1 MVKFTTTGMYAGL
14 PLLSA
19 VICGNAVSVICQSWI
34 LWIAPLFIVITSN
47 LLTADF
53 DPLTLLAA
61 LVCVTSLI
69 FATNDMYGFISWRR
83 REILMDL

>member
-1 MVKFTTTGMYAGL
+1 MS
-14 PLLSA
+14 LLLATKSYFRRK
-19 VICGNAVSVICQSWI
+19 N
-34 LWIAPLFIVITSN
+34 
-47 LLTADF
+47 F